1 MAREYPAYP
10 LAGVGAVVLKGT
22 QILLIRRGSN
32 PGRGK
37 WSIPGG
43 MVEPGEVPEDAVL
56 RELEEETGLLGRV
69 RGLFGVYNYVERDLN
84 GRVRY
89 HFIIL
94 DYLVEP
100 IGGELRPSTDALE
113 ARFVELAEAHSLDL
127 TETTK
132 SLINDLVKYGGRAL
146 SHCY

>member
-10 LAGVGAVVLKGT
+10 LAGVGAVVLRGT

-32 PGRGK
+32 PGKGK

-43 MVEPGEVPEDAVL
+43 MIEPGEAPEEAAL
-56 RELEEETGLLGRV
+56 RELEEETGLLGKV
-69 RGLFGVYNYVERDLN
+69 RGLFGVYNYVERDSD

-89 HFIIL
+89 HFVIL
-94 DYLVEP
+94 DYLIDP

-113 ARFVELAEAHSLDL
+113 ARFVELAGAQSLDL
-127 TETTK
+127 TETAR
-132 SLINDLVKYGGRAL
+132 SLINDLIKYGGRAL
-146 SHCY
+146 GHCY